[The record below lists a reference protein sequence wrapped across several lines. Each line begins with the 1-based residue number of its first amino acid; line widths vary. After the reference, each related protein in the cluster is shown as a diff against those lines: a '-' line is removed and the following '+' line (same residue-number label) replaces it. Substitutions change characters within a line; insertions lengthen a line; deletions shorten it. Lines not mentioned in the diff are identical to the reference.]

1 MAILTPA
8 PINFSQRIRSELTEA
23 LQLGYADII
32 PSVLHLRTTL
42 AGTIAGVA
50 PVAPAPA
57 TTLPTPGSDIFR
69 VSGDYNFLI
78 GEIRAHVSL
87 NNVSAENAQAA
98 NGYTGMMLDS
108 TMKGRIIAKALGA
121 KVSLF
126 NADRND
132 LRFVENNI
140 QNSFVNG
147 PLISDLCL
155 ASMMPI
161 AGGSSIKLLDKG
173 YVMPLIVPGNERLQ
187 MKITLSDAQA
197 STLPTEYG
205 VTCIGALVRMRAG

>member
-8 PINFSQRIRSELTEA
+8 PANFQQKIRSELTEA

-42 AGTIAGVA
+42 AGTGG
-50 PVAPAPA
+50 PPAN
-57 TTLPTPGSDIFR
+57 TLPTPGSDIFR

-78 GEIRAHVSL
+78 GEIRAHVAL
-87 NNVSAENAQAA
+87 NSVSTESTA
-98 NGYTGMMLDS
+98 GMTGMMSDS
-108 TMKGRIIAKALGA
+108 AISQRIVAKALNA

-140 QNSFVNG
+140 QNSSVGG
-147 PLISDLCL
+147 PLISNLCL
-155 ASMMPI
+155 ASLMPM
-161 AGGSSIKLLDKG
+161 AGGSSIKLIDKG
-173 YVMPLIVPGNERLQ
+173 YIMPLVVPNNERIQ
-187 MKITLSDAQA
+187 MQVTLRDPAA
-197 STLPTEYG
+197 STGATEYG
-205 VTCIGALVRMRAG
+205 LTLLGALVRMRAG

>member
-8 PINFSQRIRSELTEA
+8 PANFQQKIRSELTEA

-32 PSVLHLRTTL
+32 PSILHLRVTM
-42 AGTIAGVA
+42 AGTTVVNKA
-50 PVAPAPA
+50 A
-57 TTLPTPGSDIFR
+57 TVLPTPASDIFR

-78 GEIRAHVSL
+78 GEIRAHLALNSVSTEETGGDL
-87 NNVSAENAQAA
+87 NGFMADASV
-98 NGYTGMMLDS
+98 
-108 TMKGRIIAKALGA
+108 KGRIVAKALNA

-140 QNSFVNG
+140 QNSSVGG
-147 PLISDLCL
+147 PLISDLSL
-155 ASMMPI
+155 GSILPL
-161 AGGSSIKLLDKG
+161 AGGSSIRLINKN

-187 MKITLSDAQA
+187 MRVTLTNAAA
-197 STLPTEYG
+197 STNATEYG
-205 VTCIGALVRMRAG
+205 LTCIGALVRMRAG

>member
-8 PINFSQRIRSELTEA
+8 PVNFQQKIRSELTEA

-42 AGTIAGVA
+42 AGTGAAPPNPATVA
-50 PVAPAPA
+50 PNA
-57 TTLPTPGSDIFR
+57 GSDIFR
-69 VSGDYNFLI
+69 VSGDYNFLVA
-78 GEIRAHVSL
+78 EVRAHVAL
-87 NNVSAENAQAA
+87 NAISTESANPLL
-98 NGYTGMMLDS
+98 GYTGMMTDAS
-108 TMKGRIIAKALGA
+108 VSGRIVAKALNA

-140 QNSFVNG
+140 QNSSVGG

-155 ASMMPI
+155 ASLMPL
-161 AGGSSIKLLDKG
+161 AGGSSIKLIDQG
-173 YVMPLIVPGNERLQ
+173 YIMPLIVPNNERLQ
-187 MKITLSDAQA
+187 MKVTLRDAQTA
-197 STLPTEYG
+197 TGSTEYG
-205 VTCIGALVRMRAG
+205 LTLFGALVRMRAG

>member
-8 PINFSQRIRSELTEA
+8 PANFQQKIRSELTEA

-32 PSVLHLRTTL
+32 PSILHLRVTL
-42 AGTIAGVA
+42 SGTGGD
-50 PVAPAPA
+50 PA
-57 TTLPTPGSDIFR
+57 TTLPTPASDIYR

-78 GEIRAHVSL
+78 GEIRAHLAL
-87 NNVSAENAQAA
+87 NSISTETTAGV
-98 NGYTGMMLDS
+98 GMMNVESVKDR
-108 TMKGRIIAKALGA
+108 MIAKALNA

-140 QNSFVNG
+140 QNSSVGG

-155 ASMMPI
+155 ASIMPL
-161 AGGSSIKLLDKG
+161 AGGSSIKLIQKG
-173 YVMPLIVPGNERLQ
+173 YIMPLVVPGNERLQ
-187 MKITLSDAQA
+187 MKVTLSDAGA
-197 STLPTEYG
+197 STGATEYG
-205 VTCIGALVRMRAG
+205 LTLIGALVRMRAG